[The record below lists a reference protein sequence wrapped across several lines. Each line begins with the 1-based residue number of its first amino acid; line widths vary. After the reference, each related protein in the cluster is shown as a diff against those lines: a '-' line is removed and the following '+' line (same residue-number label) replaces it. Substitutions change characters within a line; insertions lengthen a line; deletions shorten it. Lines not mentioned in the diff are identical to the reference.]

1 MDLPLPLSLRKLGL
15 WHGLVWVLRL
25 EGAKTYYLYLAPNP
39 INAVLLSDSSPKE
52 EYPEATDHL
61 GTLALT
67 LKDIDLKKIVYHPE
81 TSIVSLYFS
90 DRRILHLH
98 FAGAH
103 ATLLDECGI
112 IEATNCKRLKAKEA
126 YTPPPDRTTGYEWQT
141 ITYEELKEK
150 AEQIELSSLRDSLT
164 RKLEKD
170 YSKTEKK
177 LQRIEE
183 DLKKAKNADHY
194 RRLGDLLKINY
205 NQISPR
211 QTSIELED
219 VFEPDAPTIEIK
231 LLPDKSPK
239 DNVTHYYQLATK
251 AERGYDTLLKR
262 RDQTEAELAALKE
275 KLASIAESDLNTL
288 RALKDEEEESAK
300 PPKKEKP
307 QKKANPYGHYKVY
320 RCTSSDGFKI
330 IIGRSAE
337 DNDYVTV
344 HLARGND
351 GWLHVRDYPGSHAV
365 IRAEK
370 GREITPTAWREAAEL
385 CAALSKAP
393 DLAKVDVIYTYK
405 KYVSKPKNAKA
416 GSVLVAGGKNIVV
429 KKDVAANKAWRESH
443 YSDDFSCN

>member
-25 EGAKTYYLYLAPNP
+25 EGSKTYYLYLAPNP
-39 INAVLLSDSSPKE
+39 INALLLSDSSPKE
-52 EYPEATDHL
+52 EYPEATDQL

-67 LKDIDLKKIVYHPE
+67 LKDVDLKKLVFHPE

-103 ATLLDECGI
+103 ATLLDECGVV
-112 IEATNCKRLKAKEA
+112 EATNCKRLKAKEA
-126 YTPPPDRTTGYEWQT
+126 YTPPPDRTIGYEWGT
-141 ITYEELKEK
+141 ITLEELKKK
-150 AEQIELSSLRDSLT
+150 AEELETSLIRDALT
-164 RKLEKD
+164 RKFEKEF
-170 YSKTEKK
+170 SKTEKK
-177 LQRIEE
+177 LQKIKE
-183 DLKKAKNADHY
+183 DLQKAQNADHY

-211 QTSIELED
+211 QTTIELQD
-219 VFEPDAPTIEIK
+219 VFEPDAPTVEIK
-231 LLPDKSPK
+231 LLEGRSPK
-239 DNVTHYYQLATK
+239 DNVTHYYQLAQK
-251 AERGYDTLLKR
+251 AERGYETLQKR
-262 RDQTEAELAALKE
+262 HDATEAELAVLKE
-275 KLASIAESDLNTL
+275 KLAKVSACSLAELKALNSP
-288 RALKDEEEESAK
+288 AEAK
-300 PPKKEKP
+300 PSKKEKP
-307 QKKANPYGHYKVY
+307 VKKANPDGPYKVY

-330 IIGRSAE
+330 IIGRSAS
-337 DNDYVTV
+337 DNDYVTIR
-344 HLARGND
+344 LANGND
-351 GWLHVRDYPGSHAV
+351 GWLHVRDYPGSHAI

-370 GREITPTAWREAAEL
+370 GREITPTAWKEAAEL

-405 KYVSKPKNAKA
+405 KFVSKPRNAKA

-443 YSDDFSCN
+443 FSDDFSCN

>member
-25 EGAKTYYLYLAPNP
+25 EGSKTYYLYLAPNP
-39 INAVLLSDSSPKE
+39 INAILISDSSPKE
-52 EYPEATDHL
+52 EYPEATDQL

-67 LKDIDLKKIVYHPE
+67 LKDIELKKLVYHPE
-81 TSIVSLYFS
+81 TSIITLYFS

-112 IEATNCKRLKAKEA
+112 VEATNCKRLKAKEA

-150 AEQIELSSLRDSLT
+150 AEQIETANLKDSLT

-231 LLPDKSPK
+231 LLEGKSPK
-239 DNVTHYYQLATK
+239 DNVTHYYQLAQK
-251 AERGYDTLLKR
+251 AERGYETLQKR
-262 RDQTEAELAALKE
+262 HDATEAELAVLKE
-275 KLASIAESDLNTL
+275 KLAKVSACSLAELKALNSP
-288 RALKDEEEESAK
+288 AEVKSS
-300 PPKKEKP
+300 KKEKP
-307 QKKANPYGHYKVY
+307 VKKANPDGHYKVY

-370 GREITPTAWREAAEL
+370 GREITTTAWREAAEL

-429 KKDVAANKAWRESH
+429 KKDVAANKVWRESH

>member
-25 EGAKTYYLYLAPNP
+25 EGSKTYYLYLAPNP

-52 EYPEATDHL
+52 EYPEATGQL

-67 LKDIDLKKIVYHPE
+67 LKDVDLKKLVFHPE

-112 IEATNCKRLKAKEA
+112 VEATNCKRLKAKEA
-126 YTPPPDRTTGYEWQT
+126 YTPPPGRTTGYEWQT
-141 ITYEELKEK
+141 ITFPELKEK
-150 AEQIELSSLRDSLT
+150 AEQIETSNLKETLT

-170 YSKTEKK
+170 CSKTEKK
-177 LQRIEE
+177 LQKIEE
-183 DLKKAKNADHY
+183 DLQKAQNADHY

-211 QTSIELED
+211 QTTIELQD

-231 LLPDKSPK
+231 LLEGRSPK
-239 DNVTHYYQLATK
+239 DNVTHYYQLAQK
-251 AERGYDTLLKR
+251 AERGYETLQKR
-262 RDQTEAELAALKE
+262 HDATEAELAVLKE
-275 KLASIAESDLNTL
+275 KLAKVSACSLAELKALNSP
-288 RALKDEEEESAK
+288 AEVKSS
-300 PPKKEKP
+300 KKEKP
-307 QKKANPYGHYKVY
+307 VKKANPDGPYKVY

-330 IIGRSAE
+330 IIGRSAS
-337 DNDYVTV
+337 DNDYVTIR
-344 HLARGND
+344 LANGND
-351 GWLHVRDYPGSHAV
+351 GWLHVRDYPGSHAI

-370 GREITPTAWREAAEL
+370 GREITPTAWKEAAEL

-405 KYVSKPKNAKA
+405 KFVSKPRNAKA

-443 YSDDFSCN
+443 FSDDFSCN

>member
-25 EGAKTYYLYLAPNP
+25 EGSKTYYLYLAPNP
-39 INAVLLSDSSPKE
+39 INAILISDSSPKE
-52 EYPEATDHL
+52 EYPEATDQL

-67 LKDIDLKKIVYHPE
+67 LKDIDLKKLVYHPE
-81 TSIVSLYFS
+81 TSIISLYFS

-112 IEATNCKRLKAKEA
+112 VEVTNCKRLKAKEA

-141 ITYEELKEK
+141 ITFPELKEK
-150 AEQIELSSLRDSLT
+150 AEQIEISNLKETLT

-170 YSKTEKK
+170 CSKTEKK

-183 DLKKAKNADHY
+183 DLKKAKNADYY

-211 QTSIELED
+211 QTSIELQD

-231 LLPDKSPK
+231 LLEGKSPK

-251 AERGYDTLLKR
+251 AERGYETLQKR
-262 RDQTEAELAALKE
+262 HDQTEAELAALKE
-275 KLASIAESDLNTL
+275 KLAQVSECSLAELK
-288 RALKDEEEESAK
+288 ALSGEKEEK
-300 PPKKEKP
+300 PKKKEAV
-307 QKKANPYGHYKVY
+307 QKKANPDGPYKVY

-330 IIGRSAE
+330 IIGRSAN

-344 HLARGND
+344 RLANGND
-351 GWLHVRDYPGSHAV
+351 GWLHVRDYPGSHAI

-370 GREITPTAWREAAEL
+370 GREITPTAWKEAAEL

-405 KYVSKPKNAKA
+405 KFVSKPRNAKA

-443 YSDDFSCN
+443 FSDDFSCN

>member
-25 EGAKTYYLYLAPNP
+25 EGSKTHYLYLAPNP
-39 INAVLLSDSSPKE
+39 INAVLLCDSSPKE
-52 EYPEATDHL
+52 EYPEATDQL

-67 LKDIDLKKIVYHPE
+67 LKDVDLKKLVFHPE

-103 ATLLDECGI
+103 ATLLDECGVV
-112 IEATNCKRLKAKEA
+112 EATSCKKLKAKEA
-126 YTPPPDRTTGYEWQT
+126 YTPPPDRTTGYEWGT
-141 ITYEELKEK
+141 ITLEELKQK
-150 AEQIELSSLRDSLT
+150 AEEIETSLIRDALT
-164 RKLEKD
+164 RKLQKEF
-170 YSKTEKK
+170 SKTEKK
-177 LQRIEE
+177 LQKIEE
-183 DLKKAKNADHY
+183 DLQKAQNADHY

-211 QTSIELED
+211 QTSIELQD

-231 LLPDKSPK
+231 FLEGKSPK
-239 DNVTHYYQLATK
+239 DNVTHYYQLAQK
-251 AERGYDTLLKR
+251 AERGFETLQKR
-262 RDQTEAELAALKE
+262 HDATEAELAVLKE
-275 KLASIAESDLNTL
+275 KLEKVSVCSLAELKTLNSP
-288 RALKDEEEESAK
+288 DEAK
-300 PPKKEKP
+300 PAKKEKP
-307 QKKANPYGHYKVY
+307 QKKANPDGPYKVY

-330 IIGRSAE
+330 IIGRSAS
-337 DNDYVTV
+337 DNDYVTIR
-344 HLARGND
+344 LANGND
-351 GWLHVRDYPGSHAV
+351 GWLHVRDYPGSHAI

-370 GREITPTAWREAAEL
+370 GREITPTAWKEAAEL

-405 KYVSKPKNAKA
+405 KFVSKPRNAKA

-443 YSDDFSCN
+443 FSDDFSCN